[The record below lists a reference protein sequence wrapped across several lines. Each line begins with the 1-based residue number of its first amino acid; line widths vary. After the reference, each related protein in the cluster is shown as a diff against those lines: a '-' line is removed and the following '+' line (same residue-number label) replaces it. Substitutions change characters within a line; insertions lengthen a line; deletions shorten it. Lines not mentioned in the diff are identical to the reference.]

1 MSNWRK
7 VWNLLDLITIII
19 KFWYFLTLALGCDGL
34 VVVQFEAPIL
44 ILFSTGVNWFKNRG
58 DVDLSP
64 KVAYLSS
71 ATSQRSEFNQ
81 LWWGFAKKKN
91 LFCGNIFEIFV
102 KYWRVSKE
110 TGKLHVHVVRVQN
123 VLIRLVRL
131 RANVL
136 QAIAEMHLS
145 TDAHVIIKKFNCT
158 SSSRQAIEIR
168 LKCNNC

>member
-7 VWNLLDLITIII
+7 VWNLLDLITIIT

-81 LWWGFAKKKN
+81 LWWGFAKKKKFVLWKHLWN
-91 LFCGNIFEIFV
+91 IRKILKGIKRNGKTTRACG
-102 KYWRVSKE
+102 KGAKC
-110 TGKLHVHVVRVQN
+110 
-123 VLIRLVRL
+123 
-131 RANVL
+131 
-136 QAIAEMHLS
+136 
-145 TDAHVIIKKFNCT
+145 TDTPGSFTCECAPGYSGDAFIDGC
-158 SSSRQAIEIR
+158 S
-168 LKCNNC
+168 CNN